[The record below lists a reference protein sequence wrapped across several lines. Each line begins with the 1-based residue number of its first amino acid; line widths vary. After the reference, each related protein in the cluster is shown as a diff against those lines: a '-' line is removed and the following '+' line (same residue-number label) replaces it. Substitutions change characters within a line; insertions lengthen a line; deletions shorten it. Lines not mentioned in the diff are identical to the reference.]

1 MKPSVSHH
9 HPLLRL
15 ALRRRA
21 AVQQIQMVLD
31 DGHGKRTVEVQAEER
46 RQSVQVLIDLDGDSQ
61 GTPNTLVRLVLPGRS
76 SGLNFAHCCTA
87 STWSG

>member
-1 MKPSVSHH
+1 M
-9 HPLLRL
+9 
-15 ALRRRA
+15 
-21 AVQQIQMVLD
+21 
-31 DGHGKRTVEVQAEER
+31 
-46 RQSVQVLIDLDGDSQ
+46 QVLIDLDGDSQ